1 MTKKVKSDYRI
12 SHNFSPPPYKW
23 GPGDPWKLQNG
34 MTQEKA
40 KAIICAFIIHTHDRR
55 AAASILHC
63 GTCSIGVF
71 MTNPQTIPRSV
82 GKRVDSLAKI
92 LRLTAPKSVCSEILK
107 DTRTAKNDEN
117 RKLSVNTCRTGI
129 SGTSANFESF
139 VQE

>member
-1 MTKKVKSDYRI
+1 MKEGEQAMDIGNMLKTARSEA
-12 SHNFSPPPYKW
+12 
-23 GPGDPWKLQNG
+23 G

-92 LRLTAPKSVCSEILK
+92 LRLTLPKCACSEISK
-107 DTRTAKNDEN
+107 KTETAKNDEN
-117 RKLSVNTCRTGI
+117 RN
-129 SGTSANFESF
+129 A
-139 VQE
+139 